1 MCLLLRLLQSFGGL
15 SKLRR
20 FKFTI
25 PGRGNSGNVV
35 ASGTIDLALLAT
47 VMSSNP
53 ELNEISWSADG
64 WELKNLSDMGR
75 VVHDLKALEKVTLAN
90 IGPGKRQGLFVK
102 QEYKNCD
109 DFYDAID
116 TFTQG

>member
-1 MCLLLRLLQSFGGL
+1 MCLLLRLLESFGGL
-15 SKLRR
+15 SNLRC

-53 ELNEISWSADG
+53 ELIELSWSAEA
-64 WELKNLSDMGR
+64 WELKNLSDVGR
-75 VVHDLKALEKVTLAN
+75 VVHDLKALEKVTLAD
-90 IGPGKRQGLFVK
+90 IGPSKRHGLFVK
-102 QEYKNCD
+102 EEYKNCN

>member
-1 MCLLLRLLQSFGGL
+1 MCLLLRLLESFCGR

-47 VMSSNP
+47 VMASNP
-53 ELNEISWSADG
+53 ELSEFSWSADA
-64 WELKNLSDMGR
+64 WEFKNLSDIGR
-75 VVHDLKALEKVTLAN
+75 VVHDLKALEKMTLAN
-90 IGPGKRQGLFVK
+90 VGPSKRQGLFVK
-102 QEYKNCD
+102 EEYKNCD

-116 TFTQG
+116 TFTQE